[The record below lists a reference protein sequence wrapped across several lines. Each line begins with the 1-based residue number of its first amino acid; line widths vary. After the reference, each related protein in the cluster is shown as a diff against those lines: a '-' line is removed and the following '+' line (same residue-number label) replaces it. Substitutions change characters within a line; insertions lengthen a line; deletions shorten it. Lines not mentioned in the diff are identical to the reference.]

1 MAEEQEKQAAENT
14 EATTEAPVF
23 RMQKM
28 YIKDLSFENPNSP
41 DVFLGK
47 QEPKVEVNLGLKNKK
62 MENDH
67 WEIVLSVTATVN
79 NTSGENQTLFII
91 ELEHAAVFVIKNIPQ
106 EHLQAVL
113 AVDCPTL
120 LFPFTRQIVSQI
132 SVDGGFIPFL
142 MEPVNF
148 MALYQN
154 AQKKKAAEAQ
164 Q

>member
-1 MAEEQEKQAAENT
+1 MAEENENQAAEN
-14 EATTEAPVF
+14 TEAPVF

-67 WEIVLSVTATVN
+67 WEIVLSVTATVT
-79 NTSGENQTLFII
+79 NTGEENQTLFII

-106 EHLQAVL
+106 EHMAAVL

-154 AQKKKAAEAQ
+154 AQKKKDAEAQ